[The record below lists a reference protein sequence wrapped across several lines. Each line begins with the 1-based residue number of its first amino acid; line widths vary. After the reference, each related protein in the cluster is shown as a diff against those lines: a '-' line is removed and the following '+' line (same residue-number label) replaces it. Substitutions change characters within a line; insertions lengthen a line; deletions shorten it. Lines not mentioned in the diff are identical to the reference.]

1 MIAKIIGTVCSLFLI
16 FSLHAETPRYHKVVA
31 EDGDGIYTL
40 MGRYR
45 LNFHQCNFDQF
56 YFLNKLTKKSKLQ
69 RGRTYYLPVLIYK
82 YNGKSI
88 RTTINDDDWD
98 RAVSIR
104 DYNYK
109 ILADGLRKTTYEDSK
124 ILWVPYHALNCEEPD
139 LPAEES
145 EESNKEEK
153 IETPV
158 AKEVPKKP
166 SMVEKETVEEEEE
179 PIIKEVKPPSK
190 PAGNRTFAIF
200 GKDYAYTPLQS
211 SKLAGKVYYIVGGHG
226 GPDPG
231 AVGERA
237 GRELCEDEYAYDV
250 ALRLC
255 RNLVAHGAVA
265 YMILRDPNDGI
276 RSGKYLKC
284 DSDEVLWGN
293 VKMSRGHK
301 TRLFQRSEI
310 VNDLY
315 KKNKWRG
322 VQDQIAIMFHV
333 DSRTKGQPI
342 DVFFYHHGEDGIG
355 KRMALQLQKTMRKKY
370 KKYRKG
376 GQYYGTVTSRDLH
389 MLREVKAPAVY
400 IELGNISHERDQQ
413 RIVIERNRQ
422 LVADWLFEG
431 LIK

>member
-1 MIAKIIGTVCSLFLI
+1 MIAKILGTVCTLL
-16 FSLHAETPRYHKVVA
+16 LVLQLQAETPRYHKVKA
-31 EDGDGIYTL
+31 QAGEGIYSL

-56 YFLNKLTKKSKLQ
+56 YLLNKLNKKSKLQ
-69 RGRTYYLPVLIYK
+69 RGKEYYIPVLIYK

-88 RTTINDDDWD
+88 RSTIGDDDWD
-98 RAVSIR
+98 RAVRIR

-109 ILADGLRKTTYEDSK
+109 ILADGLRQKTYEDSK
-124 ILWVPYHALNCEEPD
+124 VLWVPYHELNCEEPD
-139 LPAEES
+139 LPKVTDAEAAPKIAEKP
-145 EESNKEEK
+145 KEKVEDK
-153 IETPV
+153 T
-158 AKEVPKKP
+158 P
-166 SMVEKETVEEEEE
+166 SMVEKAPEEEEEE
-179 PIIKEVKPPSK
+179 PIIKETKQPSK

-200 GKDYAYTPLQS
+200 GKDHAYTPLQS
-211 SKLAGKVYYIVGGHG
+211 SKLAGKVFYIVGGHG

-231 AVGERA
+231 AVGTRA

-276 RSGKYLKC
+276 RSEKYLRC
-284 DSDEVLWGN
+284 DKDEVLWGN
-293 VKMSRGHK
+293 VKMSSGHK
-301 TRLFQRSEI
+301 TRLFQRSGI

-322 VQDQIAIMFHV
+322 VKDQLAIMFHV

-342 DVFFYHHGEDGIG
+342 DVFFYHHGEDAKG
-355 KRMALQLQKTMRKKY
+355 KKVALQLQKVMRRKY
-370 KKYRKG
+370 KKYRKSG
-376 GQYYGTVTSRDLH
+376 EYYGTVSARDLH

-431 LIK
+431 LVK

>member
-1 MIAKIIGTVCSLFLI
+1 MISKIIGIVFGLLLVCSLE
-16 FSLHAETPRYHKVVA
+16 AQTPRYHKVIA
-31 EDGDGIYTL
+31 LGGEGTYAL
-40 MGRYR
+40 MGRYH
-45 LNFHQCNFDQF
+45 LNRHQCNFNQF
-56 YFLNKLTKKSKLQ
+56 YFLNKLTKNSKLQ
-69 RGRTYYLPVLIYK
+69 KGKEYYIPVLVYK

-88 RTTINDDDWD
+88 RTTIGHDDWD
-98 RAVSIR
+98 RAVRIR

-109 ILADGLRKTTYEDSK
+109 ILEEGLRQTSYEDSK
-124 ILWVPYHALNCEEPD
+124 ILWVPYHELNCEEPD
-139 LPAEES
+139 LPEEELKDEPS
-145 EESNKEEK
+145 ETIEE
-153 IETPV
+153 T
-158 AKEVPKKP
+158 KKQAPP
-166 SMVEKETVEEEEE
+166 SMVEKEIEEEEEE

-190 PAGNRTFAIF
+190 PAGNRNFAIF
-200 GKDYAYTPLQS
+200 GKKYAYTPLQS
-211 SKLAGKVYYIVGGHG
+211 SKLAGKVYYIVAGHG

-231 AVGERA
+231 AVGKRA
-237 GRELCEDEYAYDV
+237 NRQLCEDEYAYDV

-276 RSGKYLKC
+276 RSGQYLKC

-310 VNDLY
+310 INDLY

-333 DSRTKGQPI
+333 DSRTRGEPI
-342 DVFFYHHGEDGIG
+342 DVFFYHHEEDEIG
-355 KRMALQLQKTMRKKY
+355 KRMALQLQKVMRKKY

-376 GQYYGTVTSRDLH
+376 GEYYGTVSARDLH
-389 MLREVKAPAVY
+389 MLREVQAPGVY

-413 RIVIERNRQ
+413 RILIESNRQ

-431 LIK
+431 LLK